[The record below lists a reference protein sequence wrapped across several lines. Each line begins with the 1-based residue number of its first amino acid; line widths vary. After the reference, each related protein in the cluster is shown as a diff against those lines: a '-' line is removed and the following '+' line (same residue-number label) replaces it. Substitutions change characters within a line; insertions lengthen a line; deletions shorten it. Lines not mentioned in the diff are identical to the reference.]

1 MEELISRSK
10 KAYYELLRDGWIPGE
25 DYVFISYSSRDWEKA
40 YPCVLALRALGINV
54 YIDIEFQENQ
64 SSSWLKNLQ
73 VRLFEEYG
81 CMGIVSFLSIDY
93 MRSYACLAEQLANRT
108 ARMHTLMGKP
118 LPVFYVALDPDL
130 STLSGMHSCIYQNSV
145 RRESMRHQVEM
156 SPQEFLFLQESI
168 LDCNLERY
176 RDEKSVQKLLN
187 NIHNKHNVVT
197 TMYELIFSDK
207 KEMPN
212 FLLYEGAES
221 CAKLLRD
228 NFVND
233 KNDSIQLRVLEDLQE
248 ETRRR
253 LTEFLPEEEQGPVT
267 GGKAE
272 ESGMTESLPGE
283 KAKGADTTSPGP
295 SEALQTAG
303 AELDNPSVPEPV
315 VDALLAA
322 AEQGDASAQYRLGML
337 YKDGEGVEQSYEK
350 AAEWYCRAAEQGH
363 PEAQRWLGW
372 LYKKGRGT
380 GRSFAKAAEWYGK
393 AAEQGD
399 AIAQYNL
406 GMLYMNG
413 KGVKG
418 SYEQA
423 AEWFRKAAE
432 QGDAGAQCYLGWL
445 YKTGLG
451 VAQSFAKAAEWYQSA
466 AEQGYA
472 RACYQLGWAYRNG
485 EGVEK
490 SHERAAELFCQA
502 AEQGY
507 ARAFCSVAWCYEKGE
522 GVPRDS
528 MQAFYWYQK
537 AADHG
542 DCKAQYNLAWMY
554 RKGTGTKRSDEEAA
568 RWFRSA
574 AEQGCGLAQFWTGKA
589 YAYGDGVAQSWEEAV
604 KWYRL
609 AAGQNES
616 RAKKELAVCCEKGL
630 GVPKDP
636 EKAAYW
642 RKESEK

>member
-253 LTEFLPEEEQGPVT
+253 LTEFLPEEERGPVPGEKAEESGMT
-267 GGKAE
+267 ESVPGEKAE

-283 KAKGADTTSPGP
+283 RTKGADTAVPGS
-295 SEALQTAG
+295 SEALQ
-303 AELDNPSVPEPV
+303 LDNLSVPEPV
-315 VDALLAA
+315 ADALLAA
-322 AEQGDASAQYRLGML
+322 AEQGDAAAQYSLGML

-350 AAEWYCRAAEQGH
+350 RRNGIAEQ
-363 PEAQRWLGW
+363 
-372 LYKKGRGT
+372 
-380 GRSFAKAAEWYGK
+380 RSR
-393 AAEQGD
+393 
-399 AIAQYNL
+399 AI
-406 GMLYMNG
+406 
-413 KGVKG
+413 
-418 SYEQA
+418 
-423 AEWFRKAAE
+423 R
-432 QGDAGAQCYLGWL
+432 
-445 YKTGLG
+445 
-451 VAQSFAKAAEWYQSA
+451 
-466 AEQGYA
+466 
-472 RACYQLGWAYRNG
+472 R
-485 EGVEK
+485 
-490 SHERAAELFCQA
+490 
-502 AEQGY
+502 
-507 ARAFCSVAWCYEKGE
+507 
-522 GVPRDS
+522 
-528 MQAFYWYQK
+528 
-537 AADHG
+537 
-542 DCKAQYNLAWMY
+542 
-554 RKGTGTKRSDEEAA
+554 
-568 RWFRSA
+568 RSA
-574 AEQGCGLAQFWTGKA
+574 G
-589 YAYGDGVAQSWEEAV
+589 
-604 KWYRL
+604 
-609 AAGQNES
+609 
-616 RAKKELAVCCEKGL
+616 
-630 GVPKDP
+630 
-636 EKAAYW
+636 
-642 RKESEK
+642 

>member
-283 KAKGADTTSPGP
+283 KAEESGMT
-295 SEALQTAG
+295 E
-303 AELDNPSVPEPV
+303 SVP
-315 VDALLAA
+315 
-322 AEQGDASAQYRLGML
+322 G
-337 YKDGEGVEQSYEK
+337 EK
-350 AAEWYCRAAEQGH
+350 AEYSRMTESI
-363 PEAQRWLGW
+363 
-372 LYKKGRGT
+372 T
-380 GRSFAKAAEWYGK
+380 G
-393 AAEQGD
+393 
-399 AIAQYNL
+399 
-406 GMLYMNG
+406 
-413 KGVKG
+413 V
-418 SYEQA
+418 
-423 AEWFRKAAE
+423 
-432 QGDAGAQCYLGWL
+432 
-445 YKTGLG
+445 
-451 VAQSFAKAAEWYQSA
+451 
-466 AEQGYA
+466 
-472 RACYQLGWAYRNG
+472 
-485 EGVEK
+485 
-490 SHERAAELFCQA
+490 
-502 AEQGY
+502 
-507 ARAFCSVAWCYEKGE
+507 
-522 GVPRDS
+522 
-528 MQAFYWYQK
+528 
-537 AADHG
+537 
-542 DCKAQYNLAWMY
+542 
-554 RKGTGTKRSDEEAA
+554 
-568 RWFRSA
+568 
-574 AEQGCGLAQFWTGKA
+574 
-589 YAYGDGVAQSWEEAV
+589 
-604 KWYRL
+604 
-609 AAGQNES
+609 
-616 RAKKELAVCCEKGL
+616 
-630 GVPKDP
+630 
-636 EKAAYW
+636 
-642 RKESEK
+642 